1 LKSER
6 ILICMPCQVGDKCMA
21 VWSKN
26 NQLYEAVIDGISE
39 GKAAVTFV
47 GYNVTEINKLH
58 LLRICENTQP
68 KRYLWDSKPKGKSLW
83 QVEKERRRKKAQ
95 KKAQRQKQ
103 LEEEKELE
111 KMKWKDFSSKAVSKS
126 YKGVKKESIFA
137 SPDTESGRVGV
148 GTCGISGKP
157 MTNFIS
163 HEKLVTGK
171 SSQLILFINLNVII
185 IISVIQ
191 IFENMMRFKKK
202 EVKYTVLSLFL
213 VLLFLSYLSRNVVSS
228 LCTLRRTI
236 TEYAMLKMH
245 RMING
250 KVKTVYFYYL
260 ILKKRLDSFDIIKLL
275 ILAFNINHIYLFKK
289 KELRLDQHTDL
300 AVDNIEECKAQKHK
314 MLHDRTYCKMTIKMG
329 HYILK
334 DLGAISECQYLCILV
349 IVYQFLLNRFGFQNE
364 TSDAHYVQI

>member
-1 LKSER
+1 MSGYISIEHLEITKVIGDE
-6 ILICMPCQVGDKCMA
+6 VGDKCMA

-171 SSQLILFINLNVII
+171 SSQL
-185 IISVIQ
+185 
-191 IFENMMRFKKK
+191 
-202 EVKYTVLSLFL
+202 SL
-213 VLLFLSYLSRNVVSS
+213 
-228 LCTLRRTI
+228 
-236 TEYAMLKMH
+236 
-245 RMING
+245 
-250 KVKTVYFYYL
+250 
-260 ILKKRLDSFDIIKLL
+260 
-275 ILAFNINHIYLFKK
+275 
-289 KELRLDQHTDL
+289 
-300 AVDNIEECKAQKHK
+300 
-314 MLHDRTYCKMTIKMG
+314 
-329 HYILK
+329 
-334 DLGAISECQYLCILV
+334 
-349 IVYQFLLNRFGFQNE
+349 
-364 TSDAHYVQI
+364 

>member
-1 LKSER
+1 
-6 ILICMPCQVGDKCMA
+6 MPCQVGDKCMA

-171 SSQLILFINLNVII
+171 SSQLSF
-185 IISVIQ
+185 SVSY
-191 IFENMMRFKKK
+191 
-202 EVKYTVLSLFL
+202 YTVLSLFL
-213 VLLFLSYLSRNVVSS
+213 VLSFLSYLSRNVVSS
-228 LCTLRRTI
+228 LCTLRKTI

-245 RMING
+245 RMINR
-250 KVKTVYFYYL
+250 KVKTAVQF
-260 ILKKRLDSFDIIKLL
+260 IK
-275 ILAFNINHIYLFKK
+275 A
-289 KELRLDQHTDL
+289 D
-300 AVDNIEECKAQKHK
+300 DN
-314 MLHDRTYCKMTIKMG
+314 LSRNY
-329 HYILK
+329 
-334 DLGAISECQYLCILV
+334 
-349 IVYQFLLNRFGFQNE
+349 
-364 TSDAHYVQI
+364 

>member
-171 SSQLILFINLNVII
+171 SSQLIY
-185 IISVIQ
+185 S
-191 IFENMMRFKKK
+191 
-202 EVKYTVLSLFL
+202 SH
-213 VLLFLSYLSRNVVSS
+213 RNVVSS

-236 TEYAMLKMH
+236 TEDAMLKMH

-250 KVKTVYFYYL
+250 K
-260 ILKKRLDSFDIIKLL
+260 RWDSFDIIKLL

-289 KELRLDQHTDL
+289 KELRLDQHADL
-300 AVDNIEECKAQKHK
+300 AVDNIEECKAQKQNK
-314 MLHDRTYCKMTIKMG
+314 IKMG

-349 IVYQFLLNRFGFQNE
+349 IVYQFL
-364 TSDAHYVQI
+364 